1 MEDVDTITSLGEQIK
16 MIKFKIQN
24 TEMKRHL
31 LFIIYCLLFICAG
44 AQQMPPI
51 PLDPAVKT
59 GKLENGLTY
68 YIRHN
73 EWPEK
78 RCDFYIAQRVGSM
91 QEEDDQRGLA
101 HFLEHM
107 CFNGTTHFPG
117 NALKQYL
124 ERIGVKFGE
133 NLNAYTSFDETVYN
147 INNVNVETAGAIDSC
162 LLILHDWSH
171 DLLLED
177 KEIDKERGVI
187 EEEWRVRRSAQ
198 LRLIEAALPT
208 ICKDSKYANRMP
220 IGTMEVVK
228 NFPYET
234 LRSYYRKWYRPDL
247 QALVIVGDVDPAD
260 IEKKLQEMFADIA
273 PAPADAAVREDY
285 PVPDNQEPLVF
296 IGKDKEYPAMVAT
309 VMFKTDPLPRELRGT
324 MAFIAKD
331 YVEDAISGMINE
343 RLNEITRKADAPF
356 SFASVYFD
364 EYLIAKTK
372 EALSFS
378 ISMKENRYTEGIKAA
393 YRELL
398 RASRNGF
405 TESEYQRFKDEY
417 LSQIDAAYEA
427 RDKRTNTSLVDT
439 YVRHFLDNIPAAGIE
454 WMHQTMHQIVPMI
467 PLENINQAIDG
478 LTPDNR
484 AILVFMPEKEGLTC
498 PTEQEILSAMAEV
511 DAEDIAAFTEEVST
525 DPLVPE
531 LKNKVKVK
539 KITDDI
545 FGAKLITLS
554 NGMKIHVLQTD
565 YSPGKM
571 DFRATSWGG
580 NSLYSNDEY
589 INTSNVG
596 MVRQGGLGNFSA
608 VELNKKLAGIQ
619 AGASAAVGART
630 EGISGHCVKK
640 DVETMLQLTYLCF
653 TSPRRDD
660 DAFTSQIER
669 SRNAMKNQELD
680 PRTALTDSIVSVV
693 YDNNVRAKRMKEAD
707 LDRISYDRLLE
718 IYRERFANAGD
729 FEFYLVGDINADS
742 IAPLLAKYLGA
753 LPTKGKKEAYKT
765 IDQRI
770 HKGERECYFTKEQDT
785 PNSLNV
791 FLYHAPM
798 KETLKND
805 ILVDMLQQAMT
816 MLYTES
822 VREDE
827 GGAYGVPVNASI
839 NDYPEEIAN
848 VQIVLPTA
856 PDKREAMTKIVYD
869 GVQQM
874 MEQGPTE
881 ENLGKIK
888 EYMLR
893 SHQENLKNN
902 SYWMESLISKT
913 RYDQD
918 FVTGYEDCVQSI
930 TVEDIKQIAQQ
941 IFGSGNRLVVGM
953 ETPKEN

>member
-1 MEDVDTITSLGEQIK
+1 MCR
-16 MIKFKIQN
+16 FKIKN
-24 TEMKRHL
+24 KMKKLISFL
-31 LFIIYCLLFICAG
+31 LMLVAVSAVS
-44 AQQMPPI
+44 AQMQMPPV

-117 NALKQYL
+117 DALKQYL

-147 INNVNVETAGAIDSC
+147 INNVNVEIAGAVDSC

-208 ICKDSKYANRMP
+208 ICKDSKYAERMP

-247 QALVIVGDVDPAD
+247 QALIVVGDVDPDAV
-260 IEKKLQEMFADIA
+260 EKKLQTMFADIA
-273 PAPADAAVREDY
+273 PAAADAAVREEF

-296 IGKDKEYPAMVAT
+296 IGKDKEFTGMVAS
-309 VMFKTDPLPRELRGT
+309 VMFKTEPLPRELRGT
-324 MAFIAKD
+324 MAYIAQD
-331 YVEDAISGMINE
+331 YVEDAISGMLNE
-343 RLNEITRKADAPF
+343 RLNELSRKADAPF
-356 SFASVYFD
+356 SGASVSFGD
-364 EYLIAKTK
+364 FLVAKTK
-372 EALSFS
+372 EALSLDVM
-378 ISMKENRYTEGIKAA
+378 MKENRYAEGIKAA

-398 RASRNGF
+398 RASRGGF
-405 TESEYQRFKDEY
+405 TESEYDRFKQEY

-427 RDKRTNTSLVDT
+427 RDKRTNTSFVND
-439 YVRHFLDNIPAAGIE
+439 YVRHFIDNVPAAGIE
-454 WMHQTMHQIVPMI
+454 WEHQMMNQIVPNI
-467 PLENINQAIDG
+467 PLDMINQAIG
-478 LTPDNR
+478 ELSQDNR
-484 AILVFMPEKEGLTC
+484 VILVFMPEKEGLAS
-498 PTEQEILSAMAEV
+498 PTEQEVLSAMTEV
-511 DAEDIAAFTEEVST
+511 DGEDIAAFTEEVST
-525 DPLVPE
+525 EPLVPE
-531 LKNKVKVK
+531 LKSKVKVK

-545 FGAKLITLS
+545 YGAKLITLS
-554 NGMKIHVLQTD
+554 NGMKIHVKQTD
-565 YSPGKM
+565 YSPNKII
-571 DFRATSWGG
+571 FRATSWGG

-589 INTSNVG
+589 VNSSNIG
-596 MVRQGGLGNFSA
+596 LVRQGGLGNFSA
-608 VELNKKLAGIQ
+608 VDLNKKLAGKQ
-619 AGASAAVGART
+619 AGASASVGARSEVI
-630 EGISGHCVKK
+630 EGNCVKK
-640 DVETMLQLTYLCF
+640 DIETMLQLVYLNF

-660 DAFTSQIER
+660 EAFTSAIER
-669 SRNAMKNQELD
+669 SRNALKNQDLN
-680 PRTALTDSIVSVV
+680 PQTALQDSVISVV
-693 YDNNVRAKRMKEAD
+693 YNNNVRAKRFKEED
-707 LDRISYDRLLE
+707 LDRINYDRLLE
-718 IYRERFANAGD
+718 MYKERFANAGD
-729 FEFYLVGDINADS
+729 FEYYLVGDVNADS
-742 IAPLLAKYLGA
+742 VAPLLAKYLGA
-753 LPTKGKKEAYKT
+753 LPAKGKKENYKM
-765 IDQRI
+765 IDQRMT
-770 HKGERECYFTKEQDT
+770 KGERECYFTKEQDT
-785 PNSLNV
+785 PNSMNV
-791 FLYHAPM
+791 FIYHSPM
-798 KETLKND
+798 KETLRND

-816 MLYTES
+816 MLYTET

-827 GGAYGVPVNASI
+827 GGAYGVPVSANLI
-839 NDYPEEIAN
+839 DYPEELAM

-856 PDKREAMTKIVYD
+856 PEKRISMTAIVND
-869 GVQQM
+869 GIKKM
-874 MEQGPTE
+874 MAEGPSE

-893 SHQENLKNN
+893 SHQEDLKNN
-902 SYWMESLISKT
+902 GYWMTSLVSKT
-913 RYDQD
+913 RYNQE
-918 FVTGYEDCVQSI
+918 FVEGYEECVQSI
-930 TVEDIKQIAQQ
+930 TIEDIKKVAQD

-953 ETPKEN
+953 ETPQQ

>member
-1 MEDVDTITSLGEQIK
+1 
-16 MIKFKIQN
+16 
-24 TEMKRHL
+24 MKRQL
-31 LFIIYCLLFICAG
+31 LFFVCCLLFISAS
-44 AQQMPPI
+44 AQQMQMPPV
-51 PLDPAVKT
+51 PLDPAVKV

-91 QEEDDQRGLA
+91 QEQDDQRGLA

-117 NALKQYL
+117 DALKQYL

-133 NLNAYTSFDETVYN
+133 NLNAYTAFDETVYN

-198 LRLIEAALPT
+198 MRLYEAALPT

-247 QALVIVGDVDPAD
+247 QALVIVGDVDPDA
-260 IEKKLQEMFADIA
+260 IEQKLKEMFADIA
-273 PAPADAAVREDY
+273 PAPADAAVREEF

-296 IGKDKEYPAMVAT
+296 IGKDKEYTGMVAS
-309 VMFKTDPLPRELRGT
+309 VMFKSDPLPREMRGT
-324 MAFIAKD
+324 MAFIAVD
-331 YVEDAISGMINE
+331 FVQDAIAGMLNE

-356 SFASVYFD
+356 SGADINFGSFFV
-364 EYLIAKTK
+364 AKTK
-372 EALSFS
+372 DALSLDV
-378 ISMKENRYTEGIKAA
+378 SMKENRYTEGIKAA

-398 RASRNGF
+398 RAVRSGF
-405 TESEYQRFKDEY
+405 TESEYERFKQEY

-427 RDKRTNTSLVDT
+427 RDKRTNTSLVYA
-439 YVRHFLDNIPAAGIE
+439 YVRHFLDNDPAAGIE
-454 WMHQTMHQIVPMI
+454 WMHQTMHALVPNI
-467 PLENINQAIDG
+467 PLDAINQTLSQVSLDN
-478 LTPDNR
+478 NR
-484 AILVFMPEKEGLTC
+484 AIVVFMPEKEGLTL
-498 PTEQEILSAMAEV
+498 PTEQEVLTAMTEV
-511 DAEDIAAFTEEVST
+511 DGEQIDAFTEEVST
-525 DPLVPE
+525 EPLVPE
-531 LKNKVKVK
+531 LKSKVKVK

-545 FGAKLITLS
+545 YGAKLITLS
-554 NGMKIHVLQTD
+554 NGMKIHVKQTD
-565 YSPGKM
+565 YSPNKII
-571 DFRATSWGG
+571 FRATSWGG

-596 MVRQGGLGNFSA
+596 LVRQGGLGSFSA
-608 VELNKKLAGIQ
+608 IDLNKKLAGIQ
-619 AGASAAVGART
+619 AGASASVGART
-630 EGISGHCVKK
+630 EGIEGNCVKK
-640 DVETMLQLTYLCF
+640 DLETMLQLTYLCF

-660 DAFTSQIER
+660 DAFTSAMER
-669 SRNAMKNQELD
+669 TRNTLKNQELD
-680 PRTALTDSIVSVV
+680 PRTALTDSVVSVV
-693 YDNNVRAKRMKEAD
+693 YDNNVRAKRTRVED

-729 FEFYLVGDINADS
+729 FEFYMVGDVNADS
-742 IAPLLAKYLGA
+742 VAPLLAKYLGA
-753 LPTKGKKEAYKT
+753 LPAKGKKEAYKS
-765 IDQRI
+765 IDQRVR
-770 HKGERECYFTKEQDT
+770 KGERECYFTKEQDT
-785 PNSLNV
+785 PNSLNIFV
-791 FLYHAPM
+791 YHAPM

-805 ILVDMLQQAMT
+805 ILVDMLQQALT

-822 VREDE
+822 VREDN
-827 GGAYGVPVNASI
+827 GGAYGVPVNSSLS
-839 NDYPEEIAN
+839 DYPEEIAM
-848 VQIVLPTA
+848 VQIALPTA
-856 PDKREAMTKIVYD
+856 PEKREAMTAVVYD
-869 GVQQM
+869 GIKKM
-874 MEQGPTE
+874 MAEGPTE

-893 SHQENLKNN
+893 SHQEDLKNN
-902 SYWMESLISKT
+902 GYWMNSLVSKS
-913 RYDQD
+913 RFNQE
-918 FVTGYEDCVQSI
+918 FVEGYEECVQSVTI
-930 TVEDIKQIAQQ
+930 EDIKQTAQY
-941 IFGSGNRLVVGM
+941 IFGAGNRLVVGM
-953 ETPKEN
+953 ETPVKE

>member
-1 MEDVDTITSLGEQIK
+1 
-16 MIKFKIQN
+16 
-24 TEMKRHL
+24 MKKLILQL
-31 LFIIYCLLFICAG
+31 LLCFLWPMLCGQSSKAQ
-44 AQQMPPI
+44 AQQMPPV

-59 GKLENGLTY
+59 GKLDNGLTY

-117 NALKQYL
+117 DALKQYL

-187 EEEWRVRRSAQ
+187 EEEWRLRRGAQ
-198 LRLIEAALPT
+198 LRIIEAALPT
-208 ICKDSKYANRMP
+208 ICKGSKYAERMP
-220 IGTMEVVK
+220 IGTMEIVK

-247 QALVIVGDVDPAD
+247 QSLVIVGDVDPD
-260 IEKKLQEMFADIA
+260 NIEKKLQAMFADIA
-273 PAPADAAVREDY
+273 PAPADAAVREMF

-296 IGKDKEYPAMVAT
+296 IGKDKEFTGMQAMI
-309 VMFKTDPLPRELRGT
+309 MFKDDVIPQEMKGT
-324 MAFIAKD
+324 MAYIVMDFMKAA
-331 YVEDAISGMINE
+331 VGGMLNE
-343 RLNEITRKADAPF
+343 RLNEITRQADAPF
-356 SFASVYFD
+356 SGAGLDYGSFFV
-364 EYLIAKTK
+364 AKTK
-372 EALSFS
+372 DALSLYVN
-378 ISMKENRYTEGIKAA
+378 MKEGRYAEGIKAA

-398 RASRNGF
+398 RASRSGF

-427 RDKRTNTSLVDT
+427 RDKRTNTSLVHA
-439 YVRHFLDNIPAAGIE
+439 YVSHFIDNEPAPGIE
-454 WMHQTMHQIVPMI
+454 WTHQTMQMLVPSI
-467 PLENINQAIDG
+467 PLEAINAVLKDLPQE
-478 LTPDNR
+478 NR
-484 AILVFMPEKEGLTC
+484 TILIMMPEKEGLAV
-498 PTEQEILSAMAEV
+498 PTEQEVLSAMAEV
-511 DAEDIAAFTEEVST
+511 DAEDIEAFTEEVNT

-531 LKNKVKVK
+531 LKSKVKVK

-545 FGAKLITLS
+545 YGSKLITLS
-554 NGMKIHVLQTD
+554 NGMKIHVKQTD
-565 YSPGKM
+565 YSPNRIS
-571 DFRATSWGG
+571 FRATSWGG
-580 NSLYSNDEY
+580 NSLYSDDEY

-596 MVRQGGLGNFSA
+596 LVRQGGWGNFSA
-608 VELNKKLAGIQ
+608 VELQKKLAGIQ
-619 AGASAAVGART
+619 ANASPDVSTRT
-630 EGISGHCVKK
+630 ESIEGSCVKK
-640 DVETMLQLTYLCF
+640 DFETMLQLAYLCF

-669 SRNAMKNQELD
+669 TRNALKNQELN
-680 PRTALTDSIVSVV
+680 PRTTLQDSLISVI
-693 YDNNVRAKRMKEAD
+693 YNNNVRAKRMKEAD
-707 LDRISYDRLLE
+707 LDRINYDRLLE
-718 IYRERFANAGD
+718 IYRERFANAKD
-729 FEFYLVGDINADS
+729 FEFYLVGDVNADS
-742 IAPLLAKYLGA
+742 VAPLLAKYLGA
-753 LPTKGKKEAYKT
+753 LPVKGKKEKYNT

-770 HKGERECYFTKEQDT
+770 TKGERECYFTKEQDT

-791 FLYHAPM
+791 FLYHTPM
-798 KETLKND
+798 KDTMRNN
-805 ILVDMLQQAMT
+805 ILVNMLQQAMQ

-827 GGAYGVPVNASI
+827 GGAYSVPVGGGI
-839 NDYPEEIAN
+839 MDYPEEIAQM
-848 VQIVLPTA
+848 QIILPTA
-856 PDKREAMTKIVYD
+856 PEKRVAMTSVVND
-869 GVQQM
+869 GIKKM
-874 MEQGPTE
+874 MEQGPSE

-893 SHQENLKNN
+893 SHQENLKDNG
-902 SYWMESLISKT
+902 YWMNSLISKT
-913 RYDQD
+913 RYDQEY
-918 FVTGYEDCVQSI
+918 VEGYEDCVQNVTI
-930 TVEDIKQIAQQ
+930 EDIKQVAKQ
-941 IFGSGNRLVVGM
+941 IFSSGNRLVVGM
-953 ETPKEN
+953 ETPQK

>member
-1 MEDVDTITSLGEQIK
+1 
-16 MIKFKIQN
+16 
-24 TEMKRHL
+24 MKKLFFPL
-31 LFIIYCLLFICAG
+31 LMLVTLSAAK
-44 AQQMPPI
+44 AQQMQMPPV
-51 PLDPAVKT
+51 PLDPAVKM

-117 NALKQYL
+117 DALKQYL

-198 LRLIEAALPT
+198 LRLIEKALPI

-247 QALVIVGDVDPAD
+247 QALVIVGDVDPDD
-260 IEKKLQEMFADIA
+260 IEQKLQKMFSDIA

-285 PVPDNQEPLVF
+285 PVPDNKEPLVF
-296 IGKDKEYPAMVAT
+296 IGTDKEFPGMGAT
-309 VMFKTDPLPRELRGT
+309 IMFKSDPVPREMKGT
-324 MAFIAKD
+324 MAYIVIDFLQ
-331 YVEDAISGMINE
+331 DAISGMLNE
-343 RLNEITRKADAPF
+343 RLNEITRQADAPF
-356 SFASVYFD
+356 SSAGVMFG
-364 EYLIAKTK
+364 EYLVAKTK
-372 EALSFS
+372 NALSLD
-378 ISMKENRYTEGIKAA
+378 INMKEGRYTEGIKAA

-405 TESEYQRFKDEY
+405 TESEFERFKDEY

-427 RDKRTNTSLVDT
+427 RDKRTNTSLVNA
-439 YVRHFLDNIPAAGIE
+439 YVGHFIDNEPAAGIE
-454 WMHQTMHQIVPMI
+454 WRHQMMHQIVPML
-467 PLENINQAIDG
+467 PLENINQAISE
-478 LTPDNR
+478 LSEDNR
-484 AILVFMPEKEGLTC
+484 AILVFMPEKEGLTP

-511 DAEDIAAFTEEVST
+511 EAEDIAAFTEEVSN

-531 LKNKVKVK
+531 LKSKVKVK

-545 FGAKLITLS
+545 YGAKLITLS

-565 YSPGKM
+565 YSPNKISLQ
-571 DFRATSWGG
+571 ATSWGG

-589 INTSNVG
+589 INTGNVG
-596 MVRQGGLGNFSA
+596 LVRQGGLGSFSA
-608 VELNKKLAGIQ
+608 INLNKRLAGKQ
-619 AGASAAVGART
+619 ASASFSVGVRT
-630 EGISGHCVKK
+630 ESVEGGCVKK
-640 DVETMLQLTYLCF
+640 DLETMLQLVYLNF

-669 SRNAMKNQELD
+669 TRNALRNQELN
-680 PRTALTDSIVSVV
+680 PQTALQDSVISVV
-693 YDNNVRAKRMKEAD
+693 YNNNVRALRTKEAD
-707 LDRISYDRLLE
+707 LDRINYDRLLE
-718 IYRERFANAGD
+718 IYRQRFANAGD
-729 FEFYLVGDINADS
+729 FEFYMVGDVNADS
-742 IAPLLAKYLGA
+742 VAPLLAKYLGA
-753 LPTKGKKEAYKT
+753 LPAKGKKEKYKV
-765 IDQRI
+765 IDQRMT
-770 HKGERECYFTKEQDT
+770 KGERECYFTKEQDT
-785 PNSLNV
+785 PNSLNM

-798 KETLKND
+798 KETLRND

-816 MLYTES
+816 MLYTET
-822 VREDE
+822 VREDN
-827 GGAYGVPVNASI
+827 GGAYGVPVNA
-839 NDYPEEIAN
+839 NLMDYPEEIAMA
-848 VQIVLPTA
+848 QIILPTA
-856 PDKREAMTKIVYD
+856 PEKRKEMTQIIND
-869 GVQQM
+869 GIKQM
-874 MEQGPTE
+874 MENGPSE

-893 SHQENLKNN
+893 SHQEDLKNN
-902 SYWMESLISKT
+902 GYWMGNLISKT
-913 RYDQD
+913 RYGQD
-918 FVTGYEDCVQSI
+918 FVTGYEECVQSI
-930 TVEDIKQIAQQ
+930 TIEDIKQMAQQ

-953 ETPKEN
+953 ETPTEVKN

>member
-1 MEDVDTITSLGEQIK
+1 MKKLISLLLMLMMVSAIK
-16 MIKFKIQN
+16 
-24 TEMKRHL
+24 
-31 LFIIYCLLFICAG
+31 
-44 AQQMPPI
+44 AQQMPPV

-59 GKLENGLTY
+59 GKLSNGLTY
-68 YIRHN
+68 FIRHN

-91 QEEDDQRGLA
+91 QEEDEQRGLA

-117 NALKQYL
+117 DALKQYL

-147 INNVNVETAGAIDSC
+147 INNVNVEISGAIDSC

-247 QALVIVGDVDPAD
+247 QALVIVGDVDPD
-260 IEKKLQEMFADIA
+260 EIEKKLQTMFADIA

-296 IGKDKEYPAMVAT
+296 IGTDKEFPGMIASL
-309 VMFKTDPLPRELRGT
+309 MFKSDPLPREMRGT
-324 MAFIAKD
+324 YAYIALD
-331 YVEDAISGMINE
+331 FVQDAISGMLNE
-343 RLNEITRKADAPF
+343 RLNEITRQADAPF
-356 SFASVYFD
+356 SGAGVSFGDYVV
-364 EYLIAKTK
+364 AKTK
-372 EALSFS
+372 EALSLDV
-378 ISMKENRYTEGIKAA
+378 SMKENRYTEGIKAA

-405 TESEYQRFKDEY
+405 TESEFDRFKQEY

-427 RDKRTNTSLVDT
+427 RDKRTNTSLVNA
-439 YVRHFLDNIPAAGIE
+439 YVRHFLDNVPAAGIE
-454 WMHQTMHQIVPMI
+454 WRHQNMHQLVPNI
-467 PLENINQAIDG
+467 PLQMINQAIAG
-478 LTPDNR
+478 LTQDNR
-484 AILVFMPEKEGLTC
+484 AILVFMPEKEGLVC
-498 PTEQEILSAMAEV
+498 PTEQEVLQAMKDV
-511 DAEDIAAFTEEVST
+511 DAEDITAFTEEVST
-525 DPLVPE
+525 EPLVPE
-531 LKNKVKVK
+531 LKSKVKVK
-539 KITDDI
+539 KISDDI
-545 FGAKLITLS
+545 YGAKLITLS
-554 NGMKIHVLQTD
+554 NGMKIHVKQTD
-565 YSPGKM
+565 YSPNKIL
-571 DFRATSWGG
+571 FRATSWGG

-589 INTSNVG
+589 INSGNIN

-608 VELNKKLAGIQ
+608 INLNKKLAGIQ
-619 AGASAAVGART
+619 AGASASVGART
-630 EGISGHCVKK
+630 EGIDGNCVKK
-640 DVETMLQLTYLCF
+640 DLETMLQLVYLNF

-669 SRNAMKNQELD
+669 TRNALKNQDLN
-680 PRTALTDSIVSVV
+680 PQTALQDSVISVV
-693 YDNNVRAKRMKEAD
+693 YNNDVRAKRLKEED
-707 LDRISYDRLLE
+707 LDRINYDRLLDM
-718 IYRERFANAGD
+718 YRERFANAGD
-729 FEFYLVGDINADS
+729 FEFYMVGDVDADS
-742 IAPLLAKYLGA
+742 VAPLLAKYLGA
-753 LPTKGKKEAYKT
+753 LPTKGKKENYKI
-765 IDQRI
+765 IDQRMT
-770 HKGERECYFTKEQDT
+770 KGERECYFTKEQDT

-791 FLYHAPM
+791 FLYHVPM
-798 KETLKND
+798 KETLRND

-816 MLYTES
+816 MLYTET
-822 VREDE
+822 VREDN
-827 GGAYGVPVNASI
+827 GGAYSIPVNVVL
-839 NDYPEEIAN
+839 NDYPEEIATA
-848 VQIVLPTA
+848 QIVLPTA
-856 PDKREAMTKIVYD
+856 PEKRIAMTSIVND
-869 GVQQM
+869 GIKKM
-874 MEQGPTE
+874 MAEGPSE

-893 SHQENLKNN
+893 SHQEDLKNN
-902 SYWMESLISKT
+902 GYWMNSLVSKT

-918 FVTGYEDCVQSI
+918 FVTGYEECVQGVTI
-930 TVEDIKQIAQQ
+930 EDIKQVAQQ

-953 ETPKEN
+953 ETPTE